1 MPHGTVVF
9 ETEAEPKNEFMKKAL
24 IFLFVIMG
32 AFITQAQTCSTCGK
46 VNAGG
51 SSGHDTGPSL
61 HVSLGATQ
69 YGQSAGYLIFSSSLP
84 NPMLFTPAALQF
96 TASSRT
102 DVTVITTN
110 LFFTNTIPETN
121 ITVNV
126 TVITNINYVTNDI
139 YDTNGDGGMT
149 NVVDTNT
156 LYSQGIFFTTNYT
169 ESVITTNAAILQVQA
184 PQAIADIP
192 VAPTMNGYVI
202 NLYFPSQVT
211 GHSGSIDLFS
221 GQTPFIIWTITNSNP
236 SSINQLQISQTNLL
250 YGSAKKWNYTYTAN
264 STSSGT
270 WLVQDLANVQEN
282 MTVTNLNSTAY
293 QVINTMQYS
302 NSPVVQQTVT
312 TYTNFSWGIAPIQ
325 IAVGSSSH
333 PQITTYTYNGS
344 GQPQIVTHPDGSWQ
358 YYASYDANGNPLT
371 VYSSFQDVAEG
382 SYSSG
387 RETTN
392 AYTTDVVS
400 GSGDNGTV
408 NPNIPRKSVQFINGS
423 VVSLSYTAFPA
434 VNERLDIQCPSTS
447 ASWNSAG
454 NLVTTN
460 WFYSSGYNQ
469 FALQSVIRPDG
480 TMTTYN
486 YITNGTYQ
494 TNITVTGQPNS
505 GYTYIVDGTSN
516 QTVLNQWGY
525 NVSSASWD
533 VQSAIQLS
541 HDTYGNFDSYGRP
554 QWDIH
559 LDGTTNIT
567 QYACCGL
574 DLTIDPDGL
583 TTQYLYDLAKRQIGY
598 QKIYNS
604 SPITYTNVLDAASRI
619 IRSIRAGSDNSQISQ
634 NQSAYDLAG
643 ELIAQTN
650 ALSGVATSTWT
661 NASTGGFIRT
671 TVNPDVGVIINSY
684 YADGSLKQSS
694 GSGVHGVRYVYGAGS
709 GYTYTVAI
717 KLNASGGD
725 TSEITTNFTD
735 MLGRTYET
743 AYASASGTPAS
754 ISTYN
759 SKGQLASQID
769 PDGVTNLYAYNAKGE
784 VVYTAVDMNGNG
796 TIDFTG
802 TDRITYAVN
811 DVTTDHST
819 NVRRTR
825 IYNWGTLSS
834 NTSNLVSVA
843 ETSANGLTN
852 WQTVY
857 RDGNGITPVT
867 TEFITSYASGGG
879 RTVIITAPDNSYTIK
894 TYSYGRLVS
903 STQYDSSHTQI
914 GSTSYSYDAHG
925 RQYQLTDARNGA
937 TTYGYNNAD
946 LVTSVTTPNPGTIG
960 GSPQTTTTSYNPM
973 LQVTNVA
980 QPDGTSV
987 ASLYLLTGEL
997 GETYGS
1003 RTYPV
1008 GYSYDYTG
1016 RMQTMTNWSNFSGGS
1031 GSRVTTWN
1039 YNAYR
1044 GFLTSKTYDGGA
1056 TGPSYTYTSAGRLNT
1071 RIWARSITTTYG
1083 YDGSGGLATVSYS
1096 DSTPAVT
1103 NTYDRMGRLST
1114 AVRSGMTDTLTYNLA
1129 NQLLSESFSGGILNG
1144 LSVTNGYDADLRRTN
1159 LTSLNGA
1166 STLALAAYGYDNAS
1180 RLSTVSDGVNNA
1192 AYSYLAN
1199 SPIVSQIVFKQS
1211 STTRMTTTK
1220 SYDYLNRLT
1229 QISSAPTTT
1238 NAISFNYSYNNANQR
1253 TRVYLADGSYWL
1265 YQYDSLGQVISANK
1279 YWSDETPVAGQQFDY
1294 AFDTIGNRTQTQSG
1308 GDAGGANLRTANYT
1322 NNTLNQITSRDVPA
1336 YVDIKGVSFATNS
1349 VTVNGTTAYRK
1360 VEYFR
1365 DELGMNNSSS
1375 ALWTN
1380 IIVAGTGQT
1389 SVTGNVF
1396 VAKEPETFGYDAD
1409 GNLTNDGRFSY
1420 VWDGENRLTNMTS
1433 LASGP
1438 SGSLLKLDF
1447 AYDYQGRRIQKIVS
1461 TNNGTSYVAQYTN
1474 RFIYDGWNL
1483 VAEVNPS
1490 SALVRSYMWGSD
1502 LSGSPQGV
1510 SGVGGLLEVNYYGSA
1525 TTNCFPVYDGNG
1537 NVAALV
1543 NAADGTVSA
1552 NYEYGAFGEPIR
1564 MTGAMAKSNPFRFS
1578 TKYDDDESDLLYY
1591 GYRYY
1596 KPSTGT
1602 WPNRDP
1608 IEEQGGL
1615 NLYALVNNQP
1625 INTIDISGLYNLN
1638 PTPGYNPPDAGK
1650 HCCDKPA
1657 ILDYAKRTDPQ
1668 PTGGSWYLDFNGF
1681 HRNWTINMSL
1691 NYSISGPYK
1700 DLRIDWITCIRIDGD
1715 AGYLSS
1721 GNSASFPTVTSGVF
1735 YGVGGP
1741 YLTQAQMHWLSC
1753 EGGVWTIKFYDAT
1766 GGWFY
1771 NGSWKFYN

>member
-1 MPHGTVVF
+1 MP
-9 ETEAEPKNEFMKKAL
+9 NNMRKAL
-24 IFLFVIMG
+24 IFLFVIG
-32 AFITQAQTCSTCGK
+32 WAIASTYAQTCSTCGK
-46 VNAGG
+46 LNVG
-51 SSGHDTGPSL
+51 SQGNDFGPNFS
-61 HVSLGATQ
+61 VSVGTAQ
-69 YGQSAGYLIFSSSLP
+69 YGQSAGHLIFSGSLP
-84 NPMLFTPAALQF
+84 DPSLFTPTALQF
-96 TASSRT
+96 TAHSRT
-102 DVTVITTN
+102 DVTVLTTN
-110 LFFTNTIPETN
+110 EVTTSTIATPEIDAIILTNTYFITNTVYGTTNTEIVGVTN
-121 ITVNV
+121 ISQAW
-126 TVITNINYVTNDI
+126 VTNTV
-139 YDTNGDGGMT
+139 YFSTM
-149 NVVDTNT
+149 V
-156 LYSQGIFFTTNYT
+156 
-169 ESVITTNAAILQVQA
+169 TNAVILQVQA
-184 PQAIADIP
+184 PQTIADIP
-192 VAPTMNGYVI
+192 TPPTTNGYVI
-202 NLYFPSQVT
+202 NFYYPSQIT
-211 GHSGSIDLFS
+211 GYSGSIDLFS
-221 GQTPFIIWTITNSNP
+221 GQQPFTTWTITNSNP
-236 SSINQLQISQTNLL
+236 STINQLRISETNST
-250 YGSAKKWNYTYTAN
+250 YGLIKQWTYTFVTNTAAW
-264 STSSGT
+264 S
-270 WLVQDLANVQEN
+270 VQSLGGIIQEN
-282 MTVTNLNSTAY
+282 MSVTNLNSSTY
-293 QVINTMQYS
+293 KVIDTIQSS
-302 NSPVVQQTVT
+302 NGPIVQQAISTYQIFNWSA
-312 TYTNFSWGIAPIQ
+312 YTNTAITQ
-325 IAVGSSSH
+325 LAVGSTNA
-333 PQITTYTYNGS
+333 PQITTYTYWDPTTFSAGS
-344 GQPQIVTHPDGSWQ
+344 IVLPKYVVHPDGSWE
-358 YYASYDANGNPLT
+358 YYQNYDSNGNPLA
-371 VYSSFQDVAEG
+371 VYSSFQDVTSNNYANA
-382 SYSSG
+382 
-387 RETTN
+387 REIAFT
-392 AYTTDVVS
+392 YTTSVVS

-408 NPNIPRKSVQFINGS
+408 NPNIPRKAVQSINGN

-447 ASWNSAG
+447 ALWNSAG

-460 WFYSSGYNQ
+460 WFYGSGSNQ

-494 TNITVTGQPNS
+494 TNITVTGQPDS
-505 GYTYIVDGTSN
+505 TYTYIVDGTSN

-598 QKIYNS
+598 QKIYS
-604 SPITYTNVLDAASRI
+604 GSPITYTNVLDAAGRTLQ
-619 IRSIRAGSDNSQISQ
+619 SIRAGSDNSQITQ

-671 TVNPDVGVIINSY
+671 TVNPDGGVIINSY

-694 GSGVHGVRYVYGAGS
+694 GSGIHGVRYVYGAGS
-709 GYTYTVAI
+709 GYSYTIEI

-725 TSEITTNFTD
+725 TSEVTTNFMD

-743 AYASASGTPAS
+743 AYASASGAPAS

-784 VVYTAVDMNGNG
+784 LVYTAIDMNGNG

-802 TDRITYAVN
+802 PDRITYTVN

-825 IYNWGTLSS
+825 TYTWGTLSS
-834 NTSNLVSVA
+834 NTSNLVSTV
-843 ETSANGLTN
+843 ETSASGLTN

-857 RDGNGITPVT
+857 RDASTAVT
-867 TEFITSYASGGG
+867 TSSQIVPGTS
-879 RTVIITAPDNSYTIK
+879 RVVTTTMPDNSYTIS
-894 TYSYGRLVS
+894 TYSYGRLAS
-903 STQYDSSHTQI
+903 ATRYDSSYAQI
-914 GSTSYSYDAHG
+914 SSTSYSYDTHG
-925 RQYQLTDARNGA
+925 RQSATTDARNGA
-937 TTYGYNNAD
+937 TAYGYNNAD
-946 LVTSVTTPNPGTIG
+946 LVTSVTTPNPGSLG
-960 GSPQTTTTSYNPM
+960 GSRQITTTYYNPM
-973 LQVTNVA
+973 LQATNVV

-997 GETYGS
+997 AETYGS

-1008 GYSYDYTG
+1008 AYSYDYAG
-1016 RMQTMTNWSNFSGGS
+1016 RMQTMTNWSNFNGGS

-1039 YNAYR
+1039 YDSYR

-1071 RIWARSITTTYG
+1071 RVWARSITTTYG

-1103 NTYDRMGRLST
+1103 NTYDRLGRLST

-1129 NQLLSESFSGGILNG
+1129 NQLISESFSGGILNG
-1144 LSVTNGYDADLRRTN
+1144 LSTTNGYDADLRRIN

-1166 STLALAAYGYDNAS
+1166 SALASATYGYDNAS
-1180 RLSTVSDGVNNA
+1180 RLSTVSDGTDNA

-1199 SPIVSQIVFKQS
+1199 SPLVSQIVFKQS

-1265 YQYDSLGQVISANK
+1265 YQYDSLGQVIGANK

-1294 AFDTIGNRTQTQSG
+1294 SFDNIGNRTQTQSG

-1336 YVDIKGVSFATNS
+1336 YVDIKGVSFATNT

-1365 DELGMNNSSS
+1365 DELSMNNSSS

-1420 VWDGENRLTNMTS
+1420 AWDGENRLTNLTS
-1433 LASGP
+1433 LVGAP
-1438 SGSLLKLDF
+1438 TGSLLKLDF
-1447 AYDYQGRRIQKIVS
+1447 VYDYQGRRIQKMVS
-1461 TNNGTSYVAQYTN
+1461 TNNGSTYVAQSTN

-1483 VAEVNPS
+1483 VAELNPS
-1490 SALVRSYMWGSD
+1490 SSLIRSYMWGND
-1502 LSGSPQGV
+1502 LSGSPQGAGGV
-1510 SGVGGLLEVNYYGSA
+1510 SGLLEVSYYGSA
-1525 TTNCFPVYDGNG
+1525 TTNCFLAYDGNG

-1564 MTGAMAKSNPFRFS
+1564 MTGVMARNNPFRFS

-1591 GYRYY
+1591 GLRYY
-1596 KPSTGT
+1596 KPSTEM
-1602 WPNRDP
+1602 WLNRDP
-1608 IEEQGGL
+1608 LEEYGGL
-1615 NLYALVNNQP
+1615 NLYCFVRNDSIDSIDLVGLKNVP
-1625 INTIDISGLYNLN
+1625 YLVLIFRESKISIGLIPEGLVKNLPSLLAYLYNFYDKASNLADLAGTQVRVEERDIN
-1638 PTPGYNPPDAGK
+1638 VPDCFVI
-1650 HCCDKPA
+1650 HQ
-1657 ILDYAKRTDPQ
+1657 IIVNWHLDEHFASVQ
-1668 PTGGSWYLDFNGF
+1668 EGE
-1681 HRNWTINMSL
+1681 
-1691 NYSISGPYK
+1691 
-1700 DLRIDWITCIRIDGD
+1700 DGIVD
-1715 AGYLSS
+1715 AVDIIFKY
-1721 GNSASFPTVTSGVF
+1721 
-1735 YGVGGP
+1735 
-1741 YLTQAQMHWLSC
+1741 HK
-1753 EGGVWTIKFYDAT
+1753 TIKNIWGPPPAP
-1766 GGWFY
+1766 
-1771 NGSWKFYN
+1771 SSP